1 MGQKKIFRVVSI
13 VILAFTLIF
22 IIAGISGKGKAT
34 EPTVFDADG
43 KGMVSIRFNKEHRK
57 VLEVKCSESE
67 REDNDKI
74 LMNDIQATVFKKG
87 KIDKDIEISGKNGI
101 VENNFHNF
109 TISHNARIASE
120 DLLATCKSFEILNQE
135 IVNTEGR
142 VNYRVKSLAGVA
154 NKGMRMNI
162 KKNLLF
168 LYNTKGTYTKEGKS
182 FDYRANFL
190 KFDDRER
197 SLRMR
202 DNCKIS
208 NKETILKGQ
217 RILMQFA
224 EEYKDVELI
233 EAWGKCYFFLG
244 EKGENPKKEFKEAEA
259 AHIKNIYSEGNLKK
273 THFERNVTV
282 KLKTKLN
289 NTDVASEEIIILY
302 NEKTGKIKMIEL
314 PKPSD
319 VKNTGKNKFKCKANK
334 MDIEYDKDGEVSFC
348 KSRGQSIFSIDKY
361 RGISFQM
368 VYDIANHSVSMKGK
382 GSKVVY
388 KKNSF
393 ESSKF
398 DVDTNEKKLVS
409 SAGVLSIIIL
419 DAKKGNVLFTN
430 DLIYI
435 NSNKLEVSDNEGTF
449 TYEENVELRQKETV
463 LTADKLAIDDDNN
476 LVASGKMVSLSFKNK
491 EDEVRIKGKEIL
503 FDAENKK
510 IEIKNGIVESMGN
523 ILRADMLR
531 MEFSKENNINEIHGE
546 KNIDFIKEKD
556 NISGS
561 SEKVKWLYTKE
572 EILFIDGAQ
581 IKREGRGTTKGN
593 ELRFFL
599 KDNRIL
605 ITSDDSKRTET
616 ILENEKKDK

>member
-1 MGQKKIFRVVSI
+1 MGQKKLFKIVSI

-22 IIAGISGKGKAT
+22 IIAGISGKGKT
-34 EPTVFDADG
+34 TQSPVFEADG

-67 REDNDKI
+67 RESNDKI
-74 LMNDIQATVFKKG
+74 LMKDIQATVFKKG
-87 KIDKDIEISGKNGI
+87 KIDKDIKISGKTGT

-109 TISHNARIASE
+109 TISNDAKIASE
-120 DLLATCKSFEILNQE
+120 ELLAKCNSFEILNQE
-135 IVNTEGR
+135 IVNTEER
-142 VNYRVKSLAGVA
+142 VNYRVKSLKGVA
-154 NKGMRMNI
+154 EKGMRLNI

-202 DNCKIS
+202 DNSKIS
-208 NKETILKGQ
+208 NEETILKGH
-217 RILMQFA
+217 RILMQFT
-224 EEYKDVELI
+224 EEYKDVELV
-233 EAWGKCYFFLG
+233 ESWGKCYFYLG
-244 EKGENPKKEFKEAEA
+244 EKGKNPKKEFREAQA
-259 AHIKNIYSEGNLKK
+259 AHVKNIYSEGNLKK
-273 THFERNVTV
+273 THFEKNVTV

-289 NTDVASEEIIILY
+289 TTNVSSEEIIILY
-302 NEKTGKIKMIEL
+302 DEKTGKIKNIDL

-319 VKNTGKNKFKCKANK
+319 VKNKGKNKFRCKANK
-334 MDIEYDKDGEVSFC
+334 MNIEYDKDGEISFC
-348 KSRGQSIFSIDKY
+348 KSRGQSTFSIDKY
-361 RGISFQM
+361 QGTSFLM
-368 VYDIANHSVSMKGK
+368 VYDIGNHSVSLKGK
-382 GSKVVY
+382 GSKVAY

-409 SAGVLSIIIL
+409 TAGVLSIIIL
-419 DAKKGNVLFTN
+419 DAKKGNVLFTD

-435 NSNKLEVSDNEGTF
+435 NSNKLEVSDNEGKF
-449 TYEENVELRQKETV
+449 TYEEDVELRQKETV
-463 LTADKLAIDDDNN
+463 LTTDKLAIDEDNN
-476 LVASGKMVSLSFKNK
+476 LVASGKLVSLSFKNN
-491 EDEVRIKGKEIL
+491 EDEVRIKGKKIT

-510 IEIKNGIVESMGN
+510 IEIEKGIIESMGN
-523 ILRADMLR
+523 ILRANVLR
-531 MEFSKENNINEIHGE
+531 MEFSTENNINEIYGE
-546 KNIDFIKEKD
+546 ENIDFIKEQD

-572 EILFIDGAQ
+572 EIVFIDSAQ

-616 ILENEKKDK
+616 IIENKKKD